1 MYSDLQRELQEAVGD
16 IYAIKRELARGGMSR
31 VFLAVERSLGR
42 RVVIKVLSPE
52 LMSGISA
59 VRFQREIQVTANL
72 QHPHILPV
80 LAVGI
85 RDSLHYYVMPYVEGE
100 SLRARLEEE
109 GTLAIDDAI
118 NILQDVADALAY
130 AHERGVIHRDVKPGN
145 VLLSGGHAI
154 LADFGIASAMEIT
167 GEQRLTRTGAGIG
180 TPGYMAPEQLAGD
193 PTIDARADVFALG
206 VLGYEMLAGKPPFE
220 DSPLGSL
227 ALSYLSE
234 PRALDEIR
242 ASVPPEVAQAIARAM
257 ARNPADRF
265 ASAAEFS
272 DALRPVTSSFRA
284 QKRVSRRFR
293 FAAAAVALLVLAGGA
308 AALARDSFPGLRA
321 GEDDRVKMLAV
332 LPFKNLGPSEDTYF
346 ADGITEELTSRL
358 ASVAGLGVISRTSA
372 DQYRDSRKPLRE
384 IARDLGATYVL
395 EGSVRWERLPNGRG
409 RVRVTPQ
416 LIRVR
421 DDNHLW
427 SHRYDEELSSVFD
440 VQARIAE
447 QVSNA
452 LALAL
457 AGDAQRHVET
467 HPTRSLAAWDSYM
480 RAERLRSQ
488 EGTNPSSLTRSLD
501 LFEAATKEDPH
512 FALAFAKSSL
522 ANLLMYEHYYDRTG
536 HRLVRARAAADSAL
550 ALQPSLPD
558 AHLALGRIHES
569 TGDFERAGAEY
580 ALAERG
586 RPNDSD
592 ILAATA
598 RLMMRRGQWTD
609 AVKRLKRTAELNPR
623 SAEANL
629 AAGEGLALVH
639 DYRGATTHA
648 KRALAADSS
657 LVASH
662 VFAALI
668 DLLRSGDRGRAREAT
683 RAIVFRFGAEK
694 AAPAGGFDLLMS
706 TLDTT
711 DLAALTKVSIS
722 AFGGNAIAY
731 YYWRTMLFD
740 VWRPAAAR
748 AAADSLVIAARTLI
762 TEQPNDPGVH
772 AVRGWLY
779 AIKGHSDSAASATRR
794 ALDLAPLSDDAF
806 AWTQAAH
813 TAAMTFLRVGQYDA
827 AIDQLEKLVAAPSWV
842 SIPLLRT
849 SPLWSRVRG
858 HPRFERLVAREDA

>member
-1 MYSDLQRELQEAVGD
+1 MYPDLQRELQEAVGD
-16 IYAIKRELARGGMSR
+16 IYDVKRELARGGMSR

-42 RVVIKVLSPE
+42 RVVIKVLAPE
-52 LMSGISA
+52 LVSGISA

-109 GTLAIDDAI
+109 GTLAVDDAI
-118 NILQDVADALAY
+118 SILQDVADALAY

-154 LADFGIASAMEIT
+154 LADFGIASAMEVT
-167 GEQRLTRTGAGIG
+167 NEQRLTRTGAGIG

-193 PTIDARADVFALG
+193 PTVDARADVFALG
-206 VLGYEMLAGKPPFE
+206 VLGYEMLAGKPPFD

-227 ALSYLSE
+227 ALSYMTE
-234 PRALDEIR
+234 PRALDEVR
-242 ASVPPEVAQAIARAM
+242 PAVPSEIARAIARAM
-257 ARNPADRF
+257 ARNPTDRF

-293 FAAAAVALLVLAGGA
+293 FAAAGVALLVLAGA
-308 AALARDSFPGLRA
+308 AVAFARDRLPRLR
-321 GEDDRVKMLAV
+321 GSEDTGVKMLAV
-332 LPFKNLGPSEDTYF
+332 LPFKNLGPSEDAYF

-358 ASVAGLGVISRTSA
+358 ASVSGLGVISRTSA

-384 IARDLGATYVL
+384 IARDLGANYVL

-447 QVSNA
+447 QVSQA

-457 AGDAQRHVET
+457 AGDEKRHIEA
-467 HPTRSLAAWDSYM
+467 HPTTSLTAWDNYM
-480 RAERLRSQ
+480 RGERLRTQ
-488 EGTNPSSLTRSLD
+488 EGNSPSSLTRAID
-501 LFEAATKEDPH
+501 LFSAATKDDPH
-512 FALAFAKSSL
+512 FSLAFAKLSH
-522 ANLLMYEHYYDRTG
+522 ANLMMYEHYYDRTG
-536 HRLVRARAAADSAL
+536 HRLLRARAAADSAYVL
-550 ALQPSLPD
+550 NPSLPD
-558 AHLALGRIHES
+558 AHLALGLIHET
-569 TGDFERAGAEY
+569 TGDFDRAGAEY

-598 RLMMRRGQWTD
+598 QLMMRRGQWSE
-609 AVKRLKRTAELNPR
+609 AVKRLKRAAELNPR
-623 SAEANL
+623 SAEINL
-629 AAGEGLALVH
+629 GAAEALALTH
-639 DYRGATTHA
+639 DYRAAGPYA
-648 KRALAADSS
+648 KRALESNPDFVTGHVIAA
-657 LVASH
+657 A
-662 VFAALI
+662 I
-668 DLLRSGDRGRAREAT
+668 ELLRTGDRQRAREAT
-683 RAIVFRFGAEK
+683 RAIILRFGAEK
-694 AAPAGGFDLLMS
+694 AAAAGGFDALIN

-711 DLAALTKVSIS
+711 DLATLARVPIS
-722 AFGGNAIAY
+722 AFGGNGVAY
-731 YYWRTMLFD
+731 YYWRTALFD
-740 VWRPAAAR
+740 FWRPQAAH
-748 AAADSLVIAARTLI
+748 AAADSLVMAAQTLI
-762 TEQPNDPGVH
+762 RERPNDPGVH
-772 AVRGWLY
+772 AVRAWLL
-779 AIKGHSDSAASATRR
+779 AIKGQPDSAARTAHR
-794 ALDLAPLSDDAF
+794 ALELARASDDAF
-806 AWTQAAH
+806 AWSHAAH
-813 TAAMTFLRVGQYDA
+813 HAAMTFARIGEYDA
-827 AIDQLEKLVAAPSWV
+827 AVDQLAQMLSGPSWI

-849 SPLWSRVRG
+849 HPLWSRLRG
-858 HPRFERLVAREDA
+858 HPRFERLLADEDT